1 MLIDEIRAIPS
12 SRRDLRNFGLVVG
25 GVLLALALFLF
36 WKERPAWPWLG
47 GIGVCLV
54 GLGLLLPSVLLP
66 LQKVWMTLAVLMGW
80 VMTRVILSVLFF
92 LVLTPIALVA
102 KVAGKRFLDR
112 RHGESADSYWRPR
125 EDHSAGRE
133 RYEKQY

>member
-1 MLIDEIRAIPS
+1 
-12 SRRDLRNFGLVVG
+12 
-25 GVLLALALFLF
+25 
-36 WKERPAWPWLG
+36 
-47 GIGVCLV
+47 
-54 GLGLLLPSVLLP
+54 
-66 LQKVWMTLAVLMGW
+66 MTLAVLMGW

-112 RHGESADSYWRPR
+112 RHGESADSYWQPH
-125 EDHSAGRE
+125 EDHSGERK